1 MGLETR
7 GNCESILAALQPQA
21 AVETLPVGQQVPKLS
36 RSQIFRAAHIL
47 RRPQEAIRL
56 DREKP

>member
-21 AVETLPVGQQVPKLS
+21 AVETLPVGLQVPYLLV
-36 RSQIFRAAHIL
+36 SQTFRAAHCL
-47 RRPQEAIRL
+47 RRQNEAFHL